1 MECPL
6 KEECNYGDSC
16 TSFENCLSEQEANMN
31 ISEKRKSQ
39 KYNLFNYLVL
49 FWHFKIPENKPNEM
63 IKANNIFDKVGSYK
77 TASGVRF
84 TKL

>member
-6 KEECNYGDSC
+6 KEECNYGNSC
-16 TSFENCLSEQEANMN
+16 TSFENCLSEQELS
-31 ISEKRKSQ
+31 IKKKKKSQ
-39 KYNLFNYLVL
+39 EVNLFNYLAL

-77 TASGVRF
+77 TASGARF